1 MKKITYSL
9 AISLLLSSFVAS
21 ADESLTIKENNKEIH
36 SINDTLYYTGA
47 ADAQQYKSLVY
58 NSGSTSHYLCNA
70 TDTGF
75 SYDLA
80 KIVMIPRV
88 TYSNMSFSSGVGW
101 GTLYLFETNIPA
113 YKISPWYSTSS
124 FNGGENMPSTGIK
137 QASIFYQQTTVWQG
151 EMPDAQRKM
160 TNNTPTTG
168 GVRVDHGFYIY
179 KGADRVPTGKEQLF
193 PVPVKNILM
202 DYNCLDKNGK
212 IREINHITMTE
223 LNTYRVVT
231 SCVPDKKTDIVKME
245 PISLADLEAA
255 KTSGSTVGTVSQG
268 FSLKC
273 DPNVQVWLSLV
284 DLTDQTNVSYI
295 SKLTADSTAKGVG
308 YSVSFTSK
316 KLRFGPDISAAFPEG
331 DTTVDR
337 ALIKT
342 TSAYGSSIPLIYSLN
357 FSYAPTGEEISKGTA
372 NSLIGI
378 TYSYQ

>member
-21 ADESLTIKENNKEIH
+21 ADGPLIIKEDNKIIR

-47 ADAQQYKSLVY
+47 ADAQLYQSLVY
-58 NSGSTSHYLCNA
+58 NSGSNAHYLCNA
-70 TDTGF
+70 TATDF
-75 SYDLA
+75 SYDLGR
-80 KIVMIPRV
+80 IEMIPRV

-101 GTLYLFETNIPA
+101 GMLYLFETNIPA
-113 YKISPWYSTSS
+113 YKIAPWYSTSN

-137 QASIFYQQTTVWQG
+137 QASIYYQTTTVWQG
-151 EMPDAQRKM
+151 NMPDAQRKM
-160 TNNTPTTG
+160 TNNTSTTG

-179 KGADRVPTGKEQLF
+179 KGTDRVPAGDEKLY
-193 PVPVKNILM
+193 PVPNETLLM
-202 DYNCLDKNGK
+202 DYNCRDTKDH
-212 IREINHITMTE
+212 IREINHIIMTP
-223 LNTYRVVT
+223 LNTNRVVT

-308 YSVSFTSK
+308 YSVSFSSK
-316 KLRFGPDISAAFPEG
+316 KLRFGPDISAAFPSG